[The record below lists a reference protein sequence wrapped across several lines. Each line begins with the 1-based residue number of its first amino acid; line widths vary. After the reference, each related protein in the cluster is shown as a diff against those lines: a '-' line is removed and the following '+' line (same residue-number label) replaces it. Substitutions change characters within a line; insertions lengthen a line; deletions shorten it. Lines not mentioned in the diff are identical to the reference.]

1 MVHLFFPV
9 YNISRDE
16 KPAGDRDRGSFPPA
30 SLSIPGCAQSY
41 GGSKMAR
48 SSPRFLVGVLALTLP
63 AILLCNAGLV
73 LAQAKKSDS
82 VVKVE
87 AKADKPDA
95 DGKQTI
101 TITLDIESPWH
112 VYANPVENED
122 LTSAQTVVSVASKGK
137 LDNVKVAY
145 PAGKLQKD
153 NDEKFKIYEGKV
165 TIKAEVKRA
174 RGDTSP
180 LEVTIKLQACN
191 DKTCLVPATIKKEL
205 P

>member
-1 MVHLFFPV
+1 
-9 YNISRDE
+9 
-16 KPAGDRDRGSFPPA
+16 
-30 SLSIPGCAQSY
+30 
-41 GGSKMAR
+41 MAR
-48 SSPRFLVGVLALTLP
+48 SSSRCLVGLLALALP
-63 AILLCNAGLV
+63 AILLSDAGPV

-87 AKADKPDA
+87 AKADMPDA

-101 TITLDIESPWH
+101 TITLDIERPWH

-122 LTSAQTVVSVASKGK
+122 LTPAQTVISVAAKGK
-137 LDNVKVAY
+137 LDNVKIDY
-145 PAGKLQKD
+145 PSGKLQKD

-165 TIKAEVKRA
+165 TIKAQVKRA
-174 RGDTSP
+174 KGDNGP

>member
-1 MVHLFFPV
+1 M
-9 YNISRDE
+9 S
-16 KPAGDRDRGSFPPA
+16 
-30 SLSIPGCAQSY
+30 
-41 GGSKMAR
+41 R
-48 SSPRFLVGVLALTLP
+48 SSSRCLVGVLALALP
-63 AILLCNAGLV
+63 AILLSDAGPV

-87 AKADKPDA
+87 AKADRPDA

-101 TITLDIESPWH
+101 TITLDIEHPWH

-122 LTSAQTVVSVASKGK
+122 LTPAQTIVSVASRVK
-137 LDNVKVAY
+137 LDNVKVDY

-165 TIKAEVKRA
+165 TIKAQVKRA
-174 RGDTSP
+174 KGDNGP

>member
-1 MVHLFFPV
+1 
-9 YNISRDE
+9 
-16 KPAGDRDRGSFPPA
+16 
-30 SLSIPGCAQSY
+30 
-41 GGSKMAR
+41 MAR
-48 SSPRFLVGVLALTLP
+48 SSPRCIFGLLGLSAALLGD
-63 AILLCNAGLV
+63 AGPV
-73 LAQAKKSDS
+73 LAQARKSDS

-101 TITLDIESPWH
+101 TITLDIDRPWH

-122 LTSAQTVVSVASKGK
+122 LTGAQTVVSVASKVK
-137 LDNVKVAY
+137 LDDVKVEY
-145 PAGKLQKD
+145 PTGRLQKD

-165 TIKAEVKRA
+165 TIKALVKRA
-174 RGDTSP
+174 KGDNSP

-191 DKTCLVPATIKKEL
+191 DKTCLVPATKKIEL

>member
-1 MVHLFFPV
+1 
-9 YNISRDE
+9 
-16 KPAGDRDRGSFPPA
+16 
-30 SLSIPGCAQSY
+30 
-41 GGSKMAR
+41 MAR
-48 SSPRFLVGVLALTLP
+48 SSPRCVVGLLGLSAV
-63 AILLCNAGLV
+63 LLCDAGPV

-95 DGKQTI
+95 DGKQSI
-101 TITLDIESPWH
+101 TITLDIDRPWH
-112 VYANPVENED
+112 VYANPVDNED
-122 LTSAQTVVSVASKGK
+122 LTGAQTVISVASKVK
-137 LDNVKVAY
+137 LDDVKVEY
-145 PAGKLQKD
+145 PTGKLQKD

-165 TIKAEVKRA
+165 TIKAQVKRA
-174 RGDTSP
+174 KGDTSP